1 MRDRMTKMRRIANF
15 IVDAAIA
22 EGTSAAEMAESLQL
36 KVAES
41 ATKVIDRGEPWYNVM
56 QLGY

>member
-1 MRDRMTKMRRIANF
+1 MTKMRRIANF